1 MSNYSNKDIV
11 VAFRGINNRIDELWC
26 FVKECCQ
33 KVPINIGTGVGLYK
47 RLYNK
52 KWEFKSLIAGSNI
65 TITDNGND
73 LTINS
78 TGGGSVT
85 CADIDTCLGISPSG
99 SATKYLNEQG
109 DWQTITIPSDSW
121 SLTGNVGTNS
131 AVNFLGTTD
140 GQGLT
145 VKINNTHQAFFGLT
159 GGLIIGQA
167 SNGVTGQSL
176 NIGSA
181 SNLTGSQSLLMGI
194 SNSLQGN
201 TTFGF
206 GSGTIIVADNSFI
219 VDTLNSETFTQS
231 NSFIVSSLYSG
242 FSGSIG
248 STAVNPTATL
258 HVDGTFRYVDGNE
271 ANGYILTS
279 DASGNATWQTST
291 SAVTSIATAGLIS
304 GGTITGT
311 GTITTS
317 MATNKLVGRST
328 SGVGVM
334 EEITVGTGLSF
345 SGTTLNASGA
355 ASPLTT
361 KGDLYT
367 YSTADAR
374 LPVGLDTQVL
384 VADST
389 EATGMKW
396 VSQSAVTA
404 TGYYG
409 GYQDVTIQQ
418 NLTINSPKL
427 VALNVVD
434 LQNGFSIVD
443 RIATFTGSR
452 SGTTLT
458 VTAITSGTIYNG
470 MSLFGTGWQDAV
482 VTGSIS
488 GTTLTVTGVTSG
500 TLIPGTFITGTGI
513 SADTRITYYLSGTG
527 GVGTYIVDNAQTV
540 SSTTITG
547 FSTRIVGLLTG
558 SGGIGTYT
566 TSDSGVIASTSITG
580 NIQSK
585 VTAANTGVYSLTYSM
600 QLRNTDA
607 SINAIDVWIR
617 INGVDY
623 IGSNSNANL
632 PAKKGSSTYSQQILT
647 VNYLLNLVG
656 GDYVELVWSTD
667 SANVTLQSTIGSN
680 PPPAAASVILTVVQ
694 QSGIM
699 AGTGITAV
707 NSLTGAV
714 QTIVAG
720 TSGTDFVVSS
730 VGTTHTLN
738 LPTAS
743 ATNRGALSS
752 TDWST
757 FNSKEPAITWVQGDL
772 LYGTGVN
779 TYTKLAKDANATR
792 YLSNQGASNNPS
804 WNQVDL
810 TNGVTGNLPVTN
822 LDSGTSASAST
833 YWRGDGT
840 WATVSASASLSGLTA
855 ATATNTIANAN
866 NAQVWNWD
874 TLTTQTSLKIASSSV
889 TTGSLLNLVSTSTAS
904 NGEIGLNVN
913 MSGANANAS
922 RTSTGI
928 YVSQTKS
935 GTTPNNYGIDVVL
948 SGAGNVT
955 NKIGV
960 RSVISGGTNWG
971 FNNYAGYFSNTTIGS
986 TQVGVYGDATGGN
999 SVASIGVY
1007 GKTTTPYNNA
1017 SGYGVYGESTNAS
1030 SNGFSYGVYGAAGN
1044 NATLAAGSIGYGV
1057 YGISGGAGT
1066 ATRYGGYFTALGYTV
1081 GGNGASATVIG
1092 LYTSASG
1099 GATNN
1104 YGLLVAAGSV
1114 GIGTITP
1121 TSSVQINGSFAAG
1134 YVAKT
1139 ANYTLT
1145 ISDRLVNCTANSF
1158 TITLPTAVGITG
1170 REYIIKNTGT
1180 ATTIT
1185 IATTSAQTIDGLIP
1199 STYNVTT
1206 LTPLRVMS
1214 DGANWITC

>member
-1 MSNYSNKDIV
+1 MKTLFDSSDIIRL
-11 VAFRGINNRIDELWC
+11 FKETDKRIDKLEC
-26 FVKECCQ
+26 FFETCCA
-33 KVPINIGTGVGLYK
+33 KVPINVGSGEGLYK
-47 RLYNK
+47 RLHKN

-65 TITDNGND
+65 TITDNGSD

-85 CADIDTCLGISPSG
+85 CADIDTCLGISLSG

-109 DWQTITIPSDSW
+109 DWQTITMPSDYW

-291 SAVTSIATAGLIS
+291 SAP
-304 GGTITGT
+304 ITP
-311 GTITTS
+311 
-317 MATNKLVGRST
+317 
-328 SGVGVM
+328 
-334 EEITVGTGLSF
+334 
-345 SGTTLNASGA
+345 A
-355 ASPLTT
+355 ALTKT
-361 KGDLYT
+361 D
-367 YSTADAR
+367 
-374 LPVGLDTQVL
+374 DT
-384 VADST
+384 
-389 EATGMKW
+389 
-396 VSQSAVTA
+396 
-404 TGYYG
+404 
-409 GYQDVTIQQ
+409 
-418 NLTINSPKL
+418 
-427 VALNVVD
+427 
-434 LQNGFSIVD
+434 
-443 RIATFTGSR
+443 
-452 SGTTLT
+452 
-458 VTAITSGTIYNG
+458 
-470 MSLFGTGWQDAV
+470 
-482 VTGSIS
+482 
-488 GTTLTVTGVTSG
+488 
-500 TLIPGTFITGTGI
+500 
-513 SADTRITYYLSGTG
+513 
-527 GVGTYIVDNAQTV
+527 
-540 SSTTITG
+540 
-547 FSTRIVGLLTG
+547 
-558 SGGIGTYT
+558 
-566 TSDSGVIASTSITG
+566 
-580 NIQSK
+580 
-585 VTAANTGVYSLTYSM
+585 
-600 QLRNTDA
+600 
-607 SINAIDVWIR
+607 
-617 INGVDY
+617 
-623 IGSNSNANL
+623 
-632 PAKKGSSTYSQQILT
+632 
-647 VNYLLNLVG
+647 
-656 GDYVELVWSTD
+656 
-667 SANVTLQSTIGSN
+667 NVTLTLGGT
-680 PPPAAASVILTVVQ
+680 PATSLLQAT
-694 QSGIM
+694 
-699 AGTGITAV
+699 
-707 NSLTGAV
+707 SLTLGW
-714 QTIVAG
+714 TG
-720 TSGTDFVVSS
+720 TLADGRI
-730 VGTTHTLN
+730 
-738 LPTAS
+738 AS
-743 ATNRGALSS
+743 ATNWNDAYTNRITSLTTTGTSGAATL
-752 TDWST
+752 
-757 FNSKEPAITWVQGDL
+757 I
-772 LYGTGVN
+772 
-779 TYTKLAKDANATR
+779 ANVLNIPQ
-792 YLSNQGASNNPS
+792 Y
-804 WNQVDL
+804 
-810 TNGVTGNLPVTN
+810 
-822 LDSGTSASAST
+822 SGTT
-833 YWRGDGT
+833 RLDQI
-840 WATVSASASLSGLTA
+840 LA

-874 TLTTQTSLKIASSSV
+874 TLTTQTALKIASTSV

-999 SVASIGVY
+999 SVSSIGVY
-1007 GKTTTPYNNA
+1007 GKTTSPYNNA
-1017 SGYGVYGESTNAS
+1017 SGYGVYGENTNVA
-1030 SNGFSYGVYGAAGN
+1030 SNGFSYGVYGSAGN
-1044 NATLAAGSIGYGV
+1044 NATLASGSIGYGV

-1092 LYTSASG
+1092 LYASASG